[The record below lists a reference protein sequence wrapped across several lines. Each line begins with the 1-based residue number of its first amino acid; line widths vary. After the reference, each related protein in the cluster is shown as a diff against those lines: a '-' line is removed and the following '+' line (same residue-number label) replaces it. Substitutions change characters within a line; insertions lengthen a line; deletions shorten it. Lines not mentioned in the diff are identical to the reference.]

1 MTSYRNERTAEQIQH
16 LISELLARR
25 IKDPRL
31 QGVDVTGV
39 TLSPTMREA
48 TVFVSALDGAAVKG
62 DVMDGLEAAKGF
74 LRHEV
79 GQRLKLRSVPELYF
93 RWDDSLESGDHVLR
107 LLDDLNQE

>member
-1 MTSYRNERTAEQIQH
+1 MTTYRHERTAEQVQH

-31 QGVDVTGV
+31 QRVDITSVR
-39 TLSPTMREA
+39 LSPTMREA
-48 TVFVSALDGAAVKG
+48 TVFVSAMDGAAVKG
-62 DVMDGLEAAKGF
+62 EVMAGLEAARGY

-79 GQRLKLRSVPELYF
+79 GQRLKLRNMPELYF

>member
-1 MTSYRNERTAEQIQH
+1 MTSYRHERMAEQIQQF
-16 LISELLARR
+16 ISELLARR

-31 QGVDVTGV
+31 QRVDITSVR
-39 TLSPTMREA
+39 LSPTMREA
-48 TVFVSALDGAAVKG
+48 TVFVSALDGATVK
-62 DVMDGLEAAKGF
+62 DEVMDGLEAAKGY

-79 GQRLKLRSVPELYF
+79 GQRLKLRSVPDLYF